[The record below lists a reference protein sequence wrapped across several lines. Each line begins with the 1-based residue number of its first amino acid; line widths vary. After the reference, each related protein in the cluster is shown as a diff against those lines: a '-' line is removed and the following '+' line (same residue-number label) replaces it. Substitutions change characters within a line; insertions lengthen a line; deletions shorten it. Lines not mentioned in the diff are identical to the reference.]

1 MTDKDTG
8 WRLGQTSERY
18 ETGGRGA
25 STISTGRGDLGGASY
40 GAYQLSS
47 RMGTLAEYL
56 GQSRYGEAFTG
67 LTPATAAF
75 DVRWRELA
83 NTDPGFA
90 RDQHDFIKRTH
101 YDVQVERLQAAGV
114 DLSGRGPA
122 VQDALWSTSVQ
133 FRNLTRRIVTE
144 GLEESFGAGYD
155 VARLSDRDIVGA
167 MQDYKIRHNE
177 VLFRRSPRLWPG
189 LLERARSERND
200 LVEMAERRH
209 AVDVQGD
216 DHQERRAGRGT
227 LDDTSHRVDGNAPVL
242 RQGNHGERVVEL
254 QRALA
259 VLDVRDASDRALATD
274 GDFGA
279 RTRQAVEAFQRSQ
292 GLDVDGQVG
301 HDTWEALSNE
311 RSAVKTANRTRG
323 QDRLLEQA
331 RDGIERLPEAAFAGD
346 GERANAAAAL
356 ASASRARSLSRI
368 DHVVLAGADAGF
380 IAVQGALHDPAHRRV
395 YVDRAQAVNPQI
407 EQLSLGERAV
417 RTVPAP
423 DRERV
428 EVGLQRTDEE
438 AARERQ
444 CPVL

>member
-25 STISTGRGDLGGASY
+25 STISSGRGDLGGASY

-56 GQSRYGEAFTG
+56 AQSRYGESFAG

-75 DVRWRELA
+75 DDRWRELA

-101 YDVQVERLQAAGV
+101 YDVQVERLQAVGV

-122 VQDALWSTSVQ
+122 VQDAVWSTSVQ

-155 VARLSDRDIVGA
+155 VARLSDRDIVEA

-177 VLFRRSPRLWPG
+177 VLFRRSPTLWPG

-200 LVEMAERRH
+200 LVEMAERRPDI
-209 AVDVQGD
+209 DVLGAD
-216 DHQERRAGRGT
+216 DEDRRAERASPDA
-227 LDDTSHRVDGNAPVL
+227 LLHRVDGNALVL
-242 RQGNHGERVVEL
+242 RQGSHGERVLEL

-259 VLDVRDASDRALATD
+259 VLDVRDASGRALAAD

-292 GLDVDGQVG
+292 GLEVDGQVG
-301 HDTWEALSNE
+301 PETLEALSRA
-311 RSAVKTANRTRG
+311 RSAARAAEHPLEHDG
-323 QDRLLEQA
+323 LLEQA
-331 RDGIERLPEAAFAGD
+331 RDGIDRLPEATFAGD

-368 DHVVLAGADAGF
+368 DHVVLAGGDAGF

-395 YVDRAQAVNPQI
+395 YVDRAQAIDPLI
-407 EQLSLGERAV
+407 ERWRLGDGAV
-417 RTVPAP
+417 RVVSALEP
-423 DRERV
+423 ERV
-428 EVGLQRTDEE
+428 EVESRRTDEV